1 MNKLYYSISEVSQ
14 IVGEPQY
21 VLRYWE
27 KEFPL
32 LKPKKNRA
40 GNRIYSEKDIE
51 IVRTIK
57 TLLREQKLSLKGAT
71 LELEKIYGKKIKLLE
86 KTKTEDKEYLKPKQE
101 KFIDHKPNLF
111 DFDQT
116 YKINLKDIRRD
127 LISILEI
134 VKKL

>member
-1 MNKLYYSISEVSQ
+1 MNKLYYSIREVSQ

-32 LKPKKNRA
+32 LKPRKNRA

-57 TLLREQKLSLKGAT
+57 TLIREQKLSLKGAT
-71 LELEKIYGKKIKLLE
+71 LELEKIYGKRTNISEKRKLERNETIKAKKEQVLL
-86 KTKTEDKEYLKPKQE
+86 D
-101 KFIDHKPNLF
+101 KPNLF

-116 YKINLKDIRRD
+116 IKINLKIIR
-127 LISILEI
+127 LKLNSILEI

>member
-86 KTKTEDKEYLKPKQE
+86 KTKTEDKEFFKPKQE
-101 KFIDHKPNLF
+101 KLIDHKPNLF

>member
-86 KTKTEDKEYLKPKQE
+86 KTKTEDKEFFKPKQE

-116 YKINLKDIRRD
+116 YKINLKDIRRN

>member
-116 YKINLKDIRRD
+116 YKINLKDIRRN

>member
-1 MNKLYYSISEVSQ
+1 
-14 IVGEPQY
+14 
-21 VLRYWE
+21 
-27 KEFPL
+27 
-32 LKPKKNRA
+32 
-40 GNRIYSEKDIE
+40 
-51 IVRTIK
+51 
-57 TLLREQKLSLKGAT
+57 

-86 KTKTEDKEYLKPKQE
+86 KTKTEDKEFFKPKQE

-116 YKINLKDIRRD
+116 YKINLKDIRRN

>member
-1 MNKLYYSISEVSQ
+1 MNKLYYSIREVSQ

-57 TLLREQKLSLKGAT
+57 TLIREQKLSLKGAT
-71 LELEKIYGKKIKLLE
+71 LELEKIYGKRTNISEKRKLERNETIKAKKEQVLL
-86 KTKTEDKEYLKPKQE
+86 D
-101 KFIDHKPNLF
+101 KPNLF

-116 YKINLKDIRRD
+116 IKINLKIIR
-127 LISILEI
+127 LKLNSILEI